1 MIVQLKSKLRTTKG
15 FTLVEVAIGMAIFVM
30 LLISGSAAITQTQK
44 LAHSNIMHNTA
55 RTVVE
60 GYMEQMKGI
69 SYYKFQEALADKTK
83 VPIETMGISSLKTGT
98 DIYFADPLYLDVEN
112 KKEVLLDLIEEK
124 DGSFTPNT
132 MNLYITPTITD
143 ITATEG
149 LQVLEITLE
158 FTYESIYNRSAK
170 AYTNSIRFIKTSVSE
185 Y

>member
-30 LLISGSAAITQTQK
+30 LLISGSAA
-44 LAHSNIMHNTA
+44 IMHNTA